1 MKKNEQWIITHNRT
15 DGSNE
20 HREHANELNTKI
32 KKLNMR
38 QNMRERVGKQNK
50 STVSRTRGERNQT

>member
-1 MKKNEQWIITHNRT
+1 MHNRT

-32 KKLNMR
+32 KKTKYETKYE
-38 QNMRERVGKQNK
+38 REGGKTK
-50 STVSRTRGERNQT
+50 